1 MLAINVHGPH
11 ARQWDTPVG
20 LGTSSHGGTSA
31 ATVDTF
37 QGHGDKDDKEDDE
50 EVEER
55 GYDELAESQL
65 QVAPSTQPTQVAGRR
80 RRCPPYTYTPGTDAF
95 GHKGKGKTRRR

>member
-1 MLAINVHGPH
+1 MDVHRPH
-11 ARQWDTPVG
+11 ARQWDTPVS

-37 QGHGDKDDKEDDE
+37 QGHRDKEDAE
-50 EVEER
+50 EAVER

-65 QVAPSTQPTQVAGRR
+65 QDAPSTEPTQVAGMR
-80 RRCPPYTYTPGTDAF
+80 RRCPPCKYTPGTGAL
-95 GHKGKGKTRRR
+95 GHKGKGKTRRQ

>member
-1 MLAINVHGPH
+1 MDVHGPH

-20 LGTSSHGGTSA
+20 FGTSSHRGTSA

-37 QGHGDKDDKEDDE
+37 QGHENEDDE
-50 EVEER
+50 DRNEEAKER

-65 QVAPSTQPTQVAGRR
+65 QDAPSTEPTQVAGTRR
-80 RRCPPYTYTPGTDAF
+80 RRPPCKYTSGIEAL
-95 GHKGKGKTRRR
+95 GHKGKGKTRRQ

>member
-1 MLAINVHGPH
+1 MDVHGQH

-20 LGTSSHGGTSA
+20 LGTSSHGDTSA

-37 QGHGDKDDKEDDE
+37 QGHGDEDDE
-50 EVEER
+50 EDNEEAKEC

-65 QVAPSTQPTQVAGRR
+65 QDAPSTEPTQVAGTRR
-80 RRCPPYTYTPGTDAF
+80 RRPPCAYTPGTDAL
-95 GHKGKGKTRRR
+95 GHKGKGKTRRQ

>member
-1 MLAINVHGPH
+1 MDVDGPH

-20 LGTSSHGGTSA
+20 LGSSSHGGTSA

-37 QGHGDKDDKEDDE
+37 QGHEDEDDDECDKEAT
-50 EVEER
+50 ER

-65 QVAPSTQPTQVAGRR
+65 QGAPLT
-80 RRCPPYTYTPGTDAF
+80 
-95 GHKGKGKTRRR
+95 

>member
-1 MLAINVHGPH
+1 MDVHGPH

-20 LGTSSHGGTSA
+20 LGSSSHGGTSA

-37 QGHGDKDDKEDDE
+37 QGHGDEDDE
-50 EVEER
+50 EDKER

-80 RRCPPYTYTPGTDAF
+80 RRCPPYTYTPGTDALS
-95 GHKGKGKTRRR
+95 HKGKGKTRRQ

>member
-1 MLAINVHGPH
+1 MDVHRPH

-20 LGTSSHGGTSA
+20 FGTSSHRGTSA

-37 QGHGDKDDKEDDE
+37 QGHGDEDDE
-50 EVEER
+50 EDDEEAKER

-65 QVAPSTQPTQVAGRR
+65 QDAPSTEPTHVAGTRR
-80 RRCPPYTYTPGTDAF
+80 RRPPCTYTPGTGAL
-95 GHKGKGKTRRR
+95 GHKGKGKTRRQ